1 MLDKIKILYIFH
13 TSVIGGGSF
22 CLLNIIKKLDK
33 NNYTPIVLLK
43 NNGPLS
49 VELKKIGAT
58 VYFEKS
64 ISTVLYNKN
73 IFKFRNI
80 KLIYDILFSLPKIKK
95 WLKKIEPDIFHL
107 NTMMLYPYLIPASQ
121 LHIKTIVHV
130 RENWPNDEHQIQFK
144 LAKRF
149 ISKFADKIVA
159 INQTSAD
166 ILRLNYKT
174 HVIHDYISFDDRS
187 NDYDFKKLL
196 GKDYQSL
203 KIFTFFGGT
212 NWQKGALQVVET
224 FLNKIIDEDVRLI
237 VVGGIN
243 KNIVFKG
250 LFGGV
255 KKILSKIDYY
265 RYNDK
270 VKFIAQKDE
279 RIVFIP
285 ATHHVKSIIEQS
297 QCIVSFF
304 SIPHA
309 NLTMAE
315 ASCLGT
321 PSIAADTPE
330 SKEYCNNGMSAVLF
344 KMNNKK
350 DFEEKINFFLQNIE
364 LIDAKAKIGIAKTK
378 TMFHPG
384 LNSSLLNN
392 VYENLSAN
400 IEPINN

>member
-1 MLDKIKILYIFH
+1 MLAKIKILYMFH

-33 NNYTPIVLLK
+33 NTYTPIVLLK
-43 NNGPLS
+43 NNGPLA

-80 KLIYDILFSLPKIKK
+80 KLIYGILFSLPKIKK

-121 LHIKTIVHV
+121 LHIKTIVHM
-130 RENWPNDEHQIQFK
+130 RENWPKEEHQIQFK
-144 LAKRF
+144 LAKWV

-166 ILRLNYKT
+166 ILKLNYKT
-174 HVIHDYISFDDRS
+174 QVIHDYISFDGRS

-203 KIFTFFGGT
+203 KIFSFFGGT

-237 VVGGIN
+237 VVGVIN

-250 LFGGV
+250 FFGGV

-270 VKFIAQKDE
+270 VRFIAQKDE

-285 ATHHVKSIIEQS
+285 ATYHVKSIIEQS

-330 SKEYCNNGMSAVLF
+330 AKEYCNNGESALLF
-344 KMNNKK
+344 QMNNKK
-350 DFEEKINFFLQNIE
+350 DFEEKIKIFLQNIE
-364 LIDAKAKIGIAKTK
+364 LIDLKAQAGKDIVKS
-378 TMFHPG
+378 MF
-384 LNSSLLNN
+384 NSEFNSNLLNN
-392 VYENLSAN
+392 LYRNL
-400 IEPINN
+400 ITKINP